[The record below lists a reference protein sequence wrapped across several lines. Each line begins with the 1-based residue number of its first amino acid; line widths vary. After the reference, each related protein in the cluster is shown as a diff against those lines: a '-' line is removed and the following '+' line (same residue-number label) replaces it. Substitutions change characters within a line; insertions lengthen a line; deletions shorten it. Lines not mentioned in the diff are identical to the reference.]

1 MQSTFCQERSTNEA
15 IRCTNQTHD
24 RNLLATCKDSETN
37 GVIDED
43 ESNEHEHNDETDTD
57 VANSVRKREELVDR
71 LLTILKR
78 IRRVIRVVT
87 NLHERFIFKNAVRN
101 IRN

>member
-1 MQSTFCQERSTNEA
+1 MH
-15 IRCTNQTHD
+15 I
-24 RNLLATCKDSETN
+24 LATCKDSETN

-57 VANSVRKREELVDR
+57 VANSVREREELVDR

-87 NLHERFIFKNAVRN
+87 NLHERFVFENAVRN
-101 IRN
+101 I